1 MNITHG
7 YELKIFNQL
16 YREIDEIYHGIAVKM
31 GLSDSAFH
39 IFYTIYD
46 LGDGCLQRDI
56 CNITSISKQTINS
69 AVRKLESEGYLVL
82 KQGKGRD
89 MHIFLT
95 VKGKELADK
104 KIQPVIH
111 MENHVF
117 QDMTKEESHE
127 LLRLTHKYKELLEK
141 KSKELLLS

>member
-1 MNITHG
+1 MDITQR

-16 YREIDEIYHGIAVKM
+16 YREIDEMYHDIAVKIE
-31 GLSDSAFH
+31 LSDSAFN

-46 LGDGCLQRDI
+46 VGDGCLQKDI

-69 AVRKLESEGYLVL
+69 AVRKLEREGYLAL
-82 KQGKGRD
+82 KKGKGRD

-95 VKGKELADK
+95 DKGRELVDK
-104 KIQPVIH
+104 KILPVIH

-117 QDMTKEESHE
+117 QEMSEEESRE
-127 LLRLTHKYKELLEK
+127 LLRLTRKYKELLLK
-141 KSKELLLS
+141 KSKELL

>member
-1 MNITHG
+1 MDITYG
-7 YELKIFNQL
+7 YELKMFNQL
-16 YREIDEIYHGIAVKM
+16 YREIDEIYHSIAVKM
-31 GLSDSAFH
+31 ELSDSAFH

-69 AVRKLESEGYLVL
+69 AVRKLECEGYLVL

-95 VKGKELADK
+95 DKGKGLADK

-117 QDMTKEESHE
+117 QEMTKEESHE
-127 LLRLTHKYKELLEK
+127 LLRLTCKYKELLQR
-141 KSKELLLS
+141 KSKELL

>member
-1 MNITHG
+1 MDVTHG

-16 YREIDEIYHGIAVKM
+16 YREIDEIYHSIAVKM
-31 GLSDSAFH
+31 ELSDSAFH

-69 AVRKLESEGYLVL
+69 AVQKLEREGYLVL

-95 VKGKELADK
+95 DKGKELADE
-104 KIQPVIH
+104 KIQLVID

-117 QDMTKEESHE
+117 QEMSRKESHE
-127 LLRLTHKYKELLEK
+127 LLRLTRKYKELLQR
-141 KSKELLLS
+141 KSKELL